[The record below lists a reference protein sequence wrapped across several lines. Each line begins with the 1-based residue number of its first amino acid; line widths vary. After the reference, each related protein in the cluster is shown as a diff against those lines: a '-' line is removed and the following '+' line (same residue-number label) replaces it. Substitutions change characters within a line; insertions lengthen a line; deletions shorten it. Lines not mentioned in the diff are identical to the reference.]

1 MQLSVN
7 GIDTFV
13 ATGGRPFDPSL
24 PAVVM
29 LHGAGF
35 DHSTWALHSRWFA
48 HHGYTVLA
56 PDLPGHG
63 RSSGQ
68 PLPTIADMADWTAAL
83 LDAAGAP
90 KAKLVGHSMGSL
102 IALETSARHPDKVS
116 GLSLIGTAAT
126 MTVGPDLLKAA
137 EANDPDAFDMVSIWG
152 LGFKAELGGSLAP
165 GLWMHQGAQRV
176 LQQTRPGVLFNDL
189 NACNSYQNALAAA
202 AQVKVP
208 ATFILGERDM
218 MTPAKAGK
226 TLAAATPNARTVVLP
241 GAGHMMMAEAPDEL
255 LAALRPW
262 RMISDSTNCAVLL
275 ATAKQMPCAPL
286 MIAVL
291 MPITSARDDTS
302 GPPELPGLSAASV
315 WITSSMVRPL
325 TERIERPSADTTP
338 AVTVDSKPRGLPIAT
353 TNWPRRRLL
362 NCRARHSANRARR
375 RRAAAPDR
383 CRDRRRARARR

>member
-7 GIDTFV
+7 GIDPFV
-13 ATGGRPFDPSL
+13 ATGGREFDSSQPS
-24 PAVVM
+24 VVL

-35 DHSTWALHSRWFA
+35 DHTTWALHSRWFA
-48 HHGYTVLA
+48 HHGYSVLA

-63 RSSGQ
+63 RSSGNA
-68 PLPTIADMADWTAAL
+68 LPTISDMADWTAAL
-83 LDAAGAP
+83 LDAGGP

-137 EANDPDAFDMVSIWG
+137 QANDPDAFDMVSIWG

-165 GLWMHQGAQRV
+165 GMWMHQGAQRV

-189 NACNSYQNALAAA
+189 NACNSYQGALAAA

-208 ATFILGERDM
+208 TTFVLGERDM

-241 GAGHMMMAEAPDEL
+241 GAGHMMMVEAPDEL
-255 LAALRPW
+255 LAAL
-262 RMISDSTNCAVLL
+262 
-275 ATAKQMPCAPL
+275 Q
-286 MIAVL
+286 
-291 MPITSARDDTS
+291 
-302 GPPELPGLSAASV
+302 
-315 WITSSMVRPL
+315 
-325 TERIERPSADTTP
+325 
-338 AVTVDSKPRGLPIAT
+338 
-353 TNWPRRRLL
+353 
-362 NCRARHSANRARR
+362 
-375 RRAAAPDR
+375 
-383 CRDRRRARARR
+383 